1 MLGVIVVY
9 KGIKMQP
16 AHVDLD
22 IYKGSTFVKIIQ
34 WKTGTPPV
42 AVNLTGCTARMQI
55 RKSVNDLTVLDTLTT
70 ENLKLQIHEP
80 LNGKFKIV
88 IAANISTAYTFTSA
102 VYDLEIVFMDG
113 TVIRVIEGCLTAAP
127 EVTR

>member
-1 MLGVIVVY
+1 
-9 KGIKMQP
+9 MQP
-16 AHVDLD
+16 AHIDLEV
-22 IYKGSTFVKIIQ
+22 YKGSTFVKVIQ
-34 WKTGTPPV
+34 WKTGTPAV

-55 RKSVNDLTVLDTLTT
+55 RKAVNDDTVLDTLTT
-70 ENLKLQIHEP
+70 QNGKIVIHEP

-88 IAANISTAYTFTSA
+88 ISAAVSTAYLFTSA
-102 VYDLEIVFMDG
+102 VYDLEIVFLDG

>member
-1 MLGVIVVY
+1 
-9 KGIKMQP
+9 MQP

-42 AVNLTGCTARMQI
+42 AVNLTGCTARMQL
-55 RKSVNDLTVLDTLTT
+55 RKAVNDTTVLDTLTT
-70 ENLKLQIHEP
+70 ENGKLIIHEP

-88 IAANISTAYTFTSA
+88 IAAEVSSTYTFTSA
-102 VYDLEIVFMDG
+102 VYDLEIIFADQ
-113 TVIRVIEGCLTAAP
+113 TVTRVIEGCLTAAP

>member
-1 MLGVIVVY
+1 MR
-9 KGIKMQP
+9 P
-16 AHVDLD
+16 AHIDLD

-34 WKTGTPPV
+34 WKTGETPV

-55 RKSVNDLTVLDTLTT
+55 RKAVNDTNILDTLTT
-70 ENLKLQIHEP
+70 QNGKIIIHEP

-88 IAANISTAYTFTSA
+88 IAADISTAYTFTSA
-102 VYDLEIVFMDG
+102 VYDLEIVFTDQ
-113 TVIRVIEGCLTAAP
+113 TVVRVVEGCLTASP

>member
-16 AHVDLD
+16 AHIDLEV
-22 IYKGSTFVKIIQ
+22 YKGSTFVKVIQ
-34 WKTGTPPV
+34 WKTGEPAT

-55 RKSVNDLTVLDTLTT
+55 RKSVNDSVILDTLTT
-70 ENLKLQIHEP
+70 ENFKLQIHDP

-88 IAANISTAYTFTSA
+88 IHAAVSAAYTFVSA
-102 VYDLEIVFMDG
+102 VYDLEIVFLDG
-113 TVIRVIEGCLTAAP
+113 TVIRVIEGCLNAIP